1 MRYFSLILTL
11 LLFVCT
17 LGAQNYG
24 ELKREEFG
32 DGLYKVQS
40 GDVYGIFDNND
51 KVIVSV
57 EYENIL
63 LSIGGLAVLRKNNGF
78 VYGSV
83 TDKGVV
89 SIFKKPYK
97 YHINY
102 PFYAEGYLPVRN
114 TKESSKEKWF
124 YVDDKGEQLKKNVGG
139 FLLPMTFRSVMPFN
153 DGYASVINARGEV
166 LHIDETGQER
176 FVIDDEVVLFR
187 ASVNDGE
194 AIIVTTTGVKLYQED
209 KDTNK
214 ANVKRVISRYYS
226 YEVTQTDLVE
236 RHLEFKDG
244 TLYLD
249 YLGRASKYV
258 PKNGEPIV
266 FGVQE
271 KVVKEEVTVLDTLT
285 MGSEPLSFSIVE
297 GLSVSLKQKVVSAS
311 SNGWAGVTVLL
322 RNKSQIHSGVLT
334 VTMKSK
340 GITPKESLIEISPSE
355 TKSVKISLPAQFSE
369 AQKTQEVTVEISGG
383 GNVVEEKLSV
393 VLKRYE
399 ATSIL

>member
-1 MRYFSLILTL
+1 MRYFSLIVTL

-17 LGAQNYG
+17 LDAQNYG

-40 GDVYGIFDNND
+40 GDFYGIFDNKDN
-51 KVIVSV
+51 VIVSV

-63 LSIGGLAVLRKNNGF
+63 LSLDGLAVLRKNNGC

-97 YHINY
+97 YHTNY
-102 PFYAEGYLPVRN
+102 PFYAEGYMPVKN
-114 TKESSKEKWF
+114 TKGSSKEKWF
-124 YVDDKGEQLKKNVGG
+124 YIDDKGEQLKKNVGG

-153 DGYASVINARGEV
+153 EGYASVINTKGEV
-166 LHIDETGQER
+166 VHIDGTGQER
-176 FVIDDEVVLFR
+176 FVIDDEIVLFR
-187 ASVNDGE
+187 SSVNNGE
-194 AIIVTTTGVKLYQED
+194 AIIVTRTGVKLYQED
-209 KDTNK
+209 KATNK
-214 ANVKRVISRYYS
+214 ANVKRVISPSYS
-226 YEVTQTDLVE
+226 YKVAQTDLVE
-236 RHLEFKDG
+236 KYLEFKDG

-249 YLGRASKYV
+249 YMGRASRYV
-258 PKNGEPIV
+258 PKNGEPIA

-271 KVVKEEVTVLDTLT
+271 KETEQGPSVLDTLT
-285 MGSEPLSFSIVE
+285 VISKPLSFNIEE
-297 GLSVSLKQKVVSAS
+297 GMSVTLKQKVVSAS
-311 SNGWAGVTVLL
+311 SKGWAGVTILL
-322 RNKSQIHSGVLT
+322 KNKSEVATGVLNVT
-334 VTMKSK
+334 VKSK

-369 AQKTQEVTVEISGG
+369 TQRTQEIVVEISDGKREI
-383 GNVVEEKLSV
+383 EEKLSV

>member
-1 MRYFSLILTL
+1 MRYFTLIITL
-11 LLFVCT
+11 FLLVCT
-17 LGAQNYG
+17 LDAQNYG

-40 GDVYGIFDNND
+40 GDFYGIFDNKDN
-51 KVIVSV
+51 VIVSV

-63 LSIGGLAVLRKNNGF
+63 LSIDGMAVLRKNNGF

-97 YHINY
+97 YHTNF
-102 PFYAEGYLPVRN
+102 PFYAEGYLPVKN
-114 TKESSKEKWF
+114 TKGSSKEKWF

-153 DGYASVINARGEV
+153 EGYASVINTKGEV

-176 FVIDDEVVLFR
+176 FVIDDEVILFR

-194 AIIVTTTGVKLYQED
+194 AIIVTRTGVKLYQED

-214 ANVKRVISRYYS
+214 ANVKRVISSSYS
-226 YEVTQTDLVE
+226 YKVAQTDLVE
-236 RHLEFKDG
+236 KYLEFKDG

-249 YLGRASKYV
+249 YLGRAAKYV
-258 PKNGEPIV
+258 PKDGDPIV
-266 FGVQE
+266 FGAQE
-271 KVVKEEVTVLDTLT
+271 KVVKKEETVLDTLT
-285 MGSEPLSFSIVE
+285 MVSEPLSFSIEE

-311 SNGWAGVTVLL
+311 SKGWAGVTVLL
-322 RNKSQIHSGVLT
+322 SNKSQIHSGVLT
-334 VTMKSK
+334 VTVKSK

-355 TKSVKISLPAQFSE
+355 TKSLKISLPAQFSE
-369 AQKTQEVTVEISGG
+369 AQRTQEVTVEISGG

>member
-51 KVIVSV
+51 NVIVSV

-187 ASVNDGE
+187 SSVNDGE

-214 ANVKRVISRYYS
+214 ANVKRVISRSYS
-226 YEVTQTDLVE
+226 NEVTQTD
-236 RHLEFKDG
+236 
-244 TLYLD
+244 
-249 YLGRASKYV
+249 
-258 PKNGEPIV
+258 
-266 FGVQE
+266 
-271 KVVKEEVTVLDTLT
+271 
-285 MGSEPLSFSIVE
+285 
-297 GLSVSLKQKVVSAS
+297 
-311 SNGWAGVTVLL
+311 
-322 RNKSQIHSGVLT
+322 
-334 VTMKSK
+334 
-340 GITPKESLIEISPSE
+340 
-355 TKSVKISLPAQFSE
+355 
-369 AQKTQEVTVEISGG
+369 
-383 GNVVEEKLSV
+383 
-393 VLKRYE
+393 
-399 ATSIL
+399 